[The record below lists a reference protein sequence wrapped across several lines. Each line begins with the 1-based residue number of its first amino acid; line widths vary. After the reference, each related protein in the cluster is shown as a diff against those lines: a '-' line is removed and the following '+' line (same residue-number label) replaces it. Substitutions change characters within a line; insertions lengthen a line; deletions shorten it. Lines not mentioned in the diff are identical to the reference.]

1 MSFAK
6 WIGGALGWS
15 FGGPIGAIIGLAIGS
30 FVDNLA
36 GNGTPL
42 IGERQTGK
50 RQRDPYRTMPNYDGS
65 KSRPSRPQ
73 TQSGDFEVSLL
84 ILASI
89 IIKADGKQ
97 DQRELDFVRQQFT
110 NMYGKQR
117 ANKAFELF
125 KRITK
130 QNISTRQVCLQI
142 KQMMDHASRLQL
154 LHFLFGIA
162 KADGLV
168 TDDEMR
174 QIYTISGYLGISN
187 KDYESIKAMF
197 YNSTN
202 NAYKVLEISK
212 SVADTEVKKAYRK
225 MAKKYHPD
233 RVGHLGKEHQEG
245 AEAKFRRVQEAY
257 EHIQKERGFK

>member
-6 WIGGALGWS
+6 WVGGAIGWS

-30 FVDNLA
+30 FVDNLS

-42 IGERQTGK
+42 LGERQTGRN
-50 RQRDPYRTMPNYDGS
+50 RQRDPYRQ
-65 KSRPSRPQ
+65 RPTQTRRDQRPK

-97 DQRELDFVRQQFT
+97 DQRELDYVRQQFR
-110 NMYGKQR
+110 NMYGSDR
-117 ANKAFELF
+117 ANRAFELF
-125 KRITK
+125 KRVSK

-162 KADGLV
+162 KADGHV
-168 TDDEMR
+168 ADVEIK
-174 QIYTISGYLGISN
+174 QIYTMSGYLGISN

-197 YNSTN
+197 YDSTN
-202 NAYKVLEISK
+202 NAYKVLEIDK
-212 SVADTEVKKAYRK
+212 SVSDDAVKKAYRK

-245 AEAKFRRVQEAY
+245 AEEKFRQVQAAY
-257 EHIQKERGFK
+257 EHIQKKRGFK

>member
-30 FVDNLA
+30 FVDNLTE
-36 GNGTPL
+36 NGTPL

-50 RQRDPYRTMPNYDGS
+50 RQRDPYRTTPNYDGR
-65 KSRPSRPQ
+65 KSRPQ

-174 QIYTISGYLGISN
+174 QIYTMSGYLGISN
-187 KDYESIKAMF
+187 KDFESIKAMF

-202 NAYKVLEISK
+202 NAYKVLEIDK
-212 SVADTEVKKAYRK
+212 SVPDDAVKKAYRR

-233 RVGHLGKEHQEG
+233 RVEHLGKEHQEG
-245 AEAKFRRVQEAY
+245 AEAKFRQVQEAY

>member
-6 WIGGALGWS
+6 WVGGALGWS

-36 GNGTPL
+36 DNGTPL
-42 IGERQTGK
+42 LGERQKGRQPGRKTK
-50 RQRDPYRTMPNYDGS
+50 RERYRKKPNYRTQ
-65 KSRPSRPQ
+65 RPR

-89 IIKADGKQ
+89 IINADGKQ
-97 DQRELDFVRQQFT
+97 DQRELDFVRQQFR
-110 NMYGKQR
+110 NMYGAER
-117 ANKAFELF
+117 ANHAFELF

-130 QNISTRQVCLQI
+130 QNISMRQVCLQI

-162 KADGLV
+162 KADGQV
-168 TDDEMR
+168 SENEMR

-197 YNSTN
+197 YDSAN
-202 NAYKVLEISK
+202 NAYKILEIDK
-212 SVADTEVKKAYRK
+212 SVSNDEVKKAYRK

-233 RVGHLGKEHQEG
+233 RVVHLGKEHQEG
-245 AEAKFRRVQEAY
+245 AEEKFRQVQEAY
-257 EHIQKERGFK
+257 EYIQNERGFK